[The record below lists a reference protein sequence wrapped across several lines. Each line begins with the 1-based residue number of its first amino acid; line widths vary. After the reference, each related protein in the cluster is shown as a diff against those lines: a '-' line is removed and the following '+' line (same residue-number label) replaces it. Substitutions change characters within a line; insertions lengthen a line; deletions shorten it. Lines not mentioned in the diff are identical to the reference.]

1 MVRWRI
7 LRPMAAV
14 VGWGISALLLA
25 AALLGGLR
33 FLLLTGASPR
43 YLLQRKRWYERAML
57 GHGMGV
63 RDYLAFGLWVAD
75 SGRERRD

>member
-7 LRPMAAV
+7 LRPLAAV

-25 AALLGGLR
+25 AAVLGGLR

-43 YLLQRKRWYERAML
+43 YLLQRKSWYERAML
-57 GHGMGV
+57 GRGMGMRYYV
-63 RDYLAFGLWVAD
+63 AFGLWGAE
-75 SGRERRD
+75 SGRGRRY